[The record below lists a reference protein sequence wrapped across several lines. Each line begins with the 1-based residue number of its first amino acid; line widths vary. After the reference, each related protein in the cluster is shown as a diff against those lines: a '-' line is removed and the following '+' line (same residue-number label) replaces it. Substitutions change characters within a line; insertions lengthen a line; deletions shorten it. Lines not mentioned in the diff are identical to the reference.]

1 MRLVLQRVSKAEV
14 TVAGQRVGS
23 IGSGLVV
30 LLGVGPADTASDI
43 SWLVKKCVELRIFED
58 GDGKMNRSVQDVGG
72 SILLVPQ
79 FTLYGRCNRG
89 RRPDFTQAASPEV
102 AEGMYQSF
110 GRALEATGIPVEYG
124 VFGAHMKL
132 SLTNDGPVTI
142 LLERTDGH

>member
-23 IGSGLVV
+23 IGAGLVV

-58 GDGKMNRSVQDVGG
+58 SDGKMNRSVQDVGG

>member
-23 IGSGLVV
+23 IGVGLVV

-58 GDGKMNRSVQDVGG
+58 SDGKMNRSVQDVGG
-72 SILLVPQ
+72 SILLVSQ

>member
-23 IGSGLVV
+23 IGAGLVV

-72 SILLVPQ
+72 SILLVSQ

>member
-23 IGSGLVV
+23 IGAGLVV

-58 GDGKMNRSVQDVGG
+58 SDGKMNRSVQDVGG
-72 SILLVPQ
+72 SILLVSQ

>member
-1 MRLVLQRVSKAEV
+1 MRLILQRVSKAEV

-23 IGSGLVV
+23 IGAGLVV

>member
-23 IGSGLVV
+23 IDAGLVV

>member
-1 MRLVLQRVSKAEV
+1 MRLILQRVSKAEV

-23 IGSGLVV
+23 IGAGLVV

-72 SILLVPQ
+72 SILLVSQ

>member
-23 IGSGLVV
+23 IGVGLVV

>member
-23 IGSGLVV
+23 IGAGLVV